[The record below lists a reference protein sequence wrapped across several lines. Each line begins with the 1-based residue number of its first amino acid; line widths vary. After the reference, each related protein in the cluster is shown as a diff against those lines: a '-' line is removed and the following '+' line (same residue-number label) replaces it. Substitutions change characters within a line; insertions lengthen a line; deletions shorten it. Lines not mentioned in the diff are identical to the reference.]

1 MMHPRETRRSGLM
14 SDTNH
19 GIPNGVGHVKML
31 DVGALHALR
40 TGEEALKAKE
50 ERNLEFIGV
59 CMTALY
65 QAATCHR
72 ECYGGQH
79 LLEAL
84 CGRAYNLSAAA
95 IHLAKIGYYDEAL
108 NLVRGIGEIANLV
121 ALGAVDQTAIKEWL
135 EADEKTRRNKFSP
148 ARVRDRLS
156 KTSVVP
162 MIATQDWYSKLCE
175 KYTHITPKTK
185 PNFHNE
191 ERPMC
196 GGFFQEKGLDE
207 ALGRLAAILGF
218 LAMFV
223 CKFFKF
229 EDLFGEISSIL
240 RSDDALDIIED
251 A

>member
-1 MMHPRETRRSGLM
+1 M

-135 EADEKTRRNKFSP
+135 EADEKTLTEQIQSCKSSRPSVENVSRANDCD
-148 ARVRDRLS
+148 ARLVF
-156 KTSVVP
+156 K
-162 MIATQDWYSKLCE
+162 
-175 KYTHITPKTK
+175 
-185 PNFHNE
+185 
-191 ERPMC
+191 
-196 GGFFQEKGLDE
+196 
-207 ALGRLAAILGF
+207 ALRKIHPYN
-218 LAMFV
+218 
-223 CKFFKF
+223 
-229 EDLFGEISSIL
+229 SQN
-240 RSDDALDIIED
+240 
-251 A
+251 